1 MAIDAPSRTRGF
13 YTRAM
18 DVSNQI
24 QRFATA
30 AFDPS
35 PKVMFFDPKTDFE
48 NGIAN
53 HNMCARTHRFFPA
66 FDDLLIPFLFAV

>member
-35 PKVMFFDPKTDFE
+35 PKVMFLTPKLILKMESQTTICVLAL
-48 NGIAN
+48 IASFRPLTI
-53 HNMCARTHRFFPA
+53 C
-66 FDDLLIPFLFAV
+66 